1 MNFRGLRRWARFGLS
16 ADNKNRIGMQA
27 MKNTVSKSN
36 LFDVSGKVALVTGA
50 SSGIGLHL
58 CGMLLNYGCR
68 VIGASRSA
76 SKSAALD
83 ILCEKHGNSF
93 FPIDIDVRFSE
104 SVDSAFDAIQKKFKC
119 LDIVVNNAGAVTPRR
134 AVDTTQKE
142 WGSVV
147 DTNLTGPFL
156 VSRSAVPMMING
168 GSIIQI
174 ASIGAFKAFVGLS
187 AYSASKAGLIMLART
202 LALELGSQSIR
213 VNIIS
218 PGYVITPM
226 NSEFLAGPQGEKV
239 RKQIPLERFAE
250 ASDLDGAIL
259 FLSSSASQYVTGA
272 CLHVDGGWEIV

>member
-1 MNFRGLRRWARFGLS
+1 M
-16 ADNKNRIGMQA
+16 IT
-27 MKNTVSKSN
+27 TVSNNN

-58 CGMLLNYGCR
+58 CGMLLDYGCR
-68 VIGASRSA
+68 VIGVSRRASQ
-76 SKSAALD
+76 SAALGTLSD
-83 ILCEKHGNSF
+83 RYGDDF
-93 FPIDIDVRFSE
+93 FTIDMDVRFSE
-104 SVDSAFDAIQKKFKC
+104 SVKSAFDTIENEFNC
-119 LDIVVNNAGAVTPRR
+119 IDIVVNNAGTVTPRR
-134 AVDTTQKE
+134 AVDTSQKD
-142 WGSVV
+142 WASVV

-156 VSRSAVPMMING
+156 VSRSAIPLMTSG

-174 ASIGAFKAFVGLS
+174 ASIGAFKAFIGLS

-226 NSEFLAGPQGEKV
+226 NSEFLSGPQGEKV

-250 ASDLDGAIL
+250 VSDLDGAIL
-259 FLSSSASQYVTGA
+259 FLASSASKYVTGA